1 MAGEENDE
9 QPLLPP
15 DNQGE
20 TAAAVPWYRRRGILG
35 AAIGTVVGAGVA
47 VVAAPLVVAGLGFG
61 AGGIVAGSYAASMM
75 SAAAIANGGA
85 VAAGSSVAILQ
96 SIGAAGF
103 GLAGLLGVGAA
114 GAGVGAA
121 VGAGADVVMDG
132 IQNNGDAGEGGGN
145 SDAGSNGT
153 GMSPMGQQ
161 PNAGEEGGGKENS
174 GTNDVNI
181 ELAERQSND
190 TTAHSAMGKVELIIT
205 DSSDNSHSFT
215 VTLDEPLQQVFTE
228 FRGIRGL
235 APGTV
240 RFELNGVQLDG
251 DNTLRMIGW
260 KIGDAVD
267 AILL

>member
-1 MAGEENDE
+1 MG
-9 QPLLPP
+9 
-15 DNQGE
+15 
-20 TAAAVPWYRRRGILG
+20 AV
-35 AAIGTVVGAGVA
+35 IGTVVGAGVA

-103 GLAGLLGVGAA
+103 GVAGLMGVGAA

-121 VGAGADVVMDG
+121 VGAGAGVVM
-132 IQNNGDAGEGGGN
+132 
-145 SDAGSNGT
+145 
-153 GMSPMGQQ
+153 
-161 PNAGEEGGGKENS
+161 
-174 GTNDVNI
+174 
-181 ELAERQSND
+181 
-190 TTAHSAMGKVELIIT
+190 AMGNVELIIM
-205 DSSDNSHSFT
+205 DSSGNSHSFT
-215 VTLDEPLQQVFTE
+215 VTLDEPLLGVFTE
-228 FRGIRGL
+228 FRGMRGL

-251 DNTLRMIGW
+251 GNTLRMINW
-260 KIGDAVD
+260 KIGDVVD